1 MLKVENINLYY
12 GASQVLKSVSMSAM
26 KGQVTCVLGRNGV
39 GKSSLMRGVVG
50 QTPIRD
56 GAIMWEDK
64 DISRMGAADR
74 ARAGIAV
81 VPQGREIFP
90 LLTVEEN
97 LKTGF
102 GMLPRSDRTIP
113 EEVFTLFPV
122 LKDMLGRRGGDLSG
136 GQQQQLCHWQG
147 AGDATHGCL
156 PWMSRR
162 KEYSHRSSNRSARRL
177 RRLQNAVIWRS
188 YWSNS
193 ISISQRSWRISSS
206 SWIEAKSLCLEP
218 PATWTKPMFDAVS
231 ASDSALQRSHGEAR
245 LRFAADATGQS
256 RLKERYASSPARLL
270 TPRTHGEAP
279 EAVLANTA
287 GGVAGGDS
295 LSVSVECGPGADG
308 VVSGQAAEKIY
319 RALDAPAKMQTK
331 LRLDAGATLEWL
343 PQETIL
349 FNGALLNRQI
359 NVDLADD
366 ARLLMA
372 ETIVLGRKAHNET
385 FASGWPHRLLADRSR
400 RSALMARPDVG
411 RRRR

>member
-81 VPQGREIFP
+81 VPQGRDIFP

-136 GQQQQLCHWQG
+136 GQQQQLAIG
-147 AGDATHGCL
+147 
-156 PWMSRR
+156 
-162 KEYSHRSSNRSARRL
+162 
-177 RRLQNAVIWRS
+177 
-188 YWSNS
+188 
-193 ISISQRSWRISSS
+193 
-206 SWIEAKSLCLEP
+206 
-218 PATWTKPMFDAVS
+218 
-231 ASDSALQRSHGEAR
+231 
-245 LRFAADATGQS
+245 
-256 RLKERYASSPARLL
+256 
-270 TPRTHGEAP
+270 
-279 EAVLANTA
+279 
-287 GGVAGGDS
+287 
-295 LSVSVECGPGADG
+295 
-308 VVSGQAAEKIY
+308 
-319 RALDAPAKMQTK
+319 RALVMRP
-331 LRLDAGATLEWL
+331 
-343 PQETIL
+343 
-349 FNGALLNRQI
+349 
-359 NVDLADD
+359 
-366 ARLLMA
+366 
-372 ETIVLGRKAHNET
+372 
-385 FASGWPHRLLADRSR
+385 RLLALDEPTEGIQPSIIKQIGAAITTLAERGDMAILLVEQYFDFAKELADQFIVMDRGEVVMSGAP
-400 RSALMARPDVG
+400 SDLDEADV
-411 RRRR
+411 RRRLSV